1 MTASQRE
8 AWSEDANAYVADE
21 EEETCTA
28 RVSGELLLDELC
40 GVSEGGREKTGR
52 GCGGVTPSVWIAHC
66 LAAGCMQPLMTRQTS
81 LLNACSG

>member
-1 MTASQRE
+1 MTVSQRE

-40 GVSEGGREKTGR
+40 EVRGRER
-52 GCGGVTPSVWIAHC
+52 GAGSAVTATHNPGWVGGC
-66 LAAGCMQPLMTRQTS
+66 
-81 LLNACSG
+81 